1 MVPSMMAV
9 SIACINGVSTGMN
22 LGWQVSWQVASCHT
36 HPLAKLVAKYDDP
49 ANYTRSVGS
58 TDPQT
63 RAGPADE
70 PGWSDCPS
78 GYISLSQAS
87 RRTGFS
93 SEWLRQLAHAGDV
106 DSIQIQVGNR
116 TRIWLAEDQLSELA
130 RPGSGRGSRNLS
142 SGRRPS
148 RMVMPDPAEEQDP
161 VADER
166 DRWRSEALRM
176 REAGLLMAAA
186 FDAMKEADQYRSDAQ
201 EHMHAAGASMDK
213 AFEKTREAVNTQ
225 NQALRQFMIPTDMLE
240 N

>member
-1 MVPSMMAV
+1 MP
-9 SIACINGVSTGMN
+9 
-22 LGWQVSWQVASCHT
+22 LGWQVSCQVASCRT
-36 HPLAKLVAKYDDP
+36 DSLAKLVAKYDGQ
-49 ANYTRSVGS
+49 ANYTRSVGLA
-58 TDPQT
+58 DPQT
-63 RAGPADE
+63 GAGPADE

-78 GYISLSQAS
+78 GYISLSQAA

-93 SEWLRQLAHAGDV
+93 SEWLRQLAHAGEV
-106 DSIQIQVGNR
+106 ENVQIQVGNR
-116 TRIWLAEDQLSELA
+116 TRIWLAEDHLSELA
-130 RPGSGRGSRNLS
+130 GPGSSHGSRNLS
-142 SGRRPS
+142 HGRRS
-148 RMVMPDPAEEQDP
+148 NRMVVPDPGEERDP

-186 FDAMKEADQYRSDAQ
+186 FDAMKEADQYRTDAQ

-213 AFEKTREAVNTQ
+213 AFEKTREAVNNQ